1 MPNTLSKRHKSIPR
15 RASGL
20 VQISNALIDRVIE
33 LILVPEKSQ
42 CCIWTARL
50 RLFDVAQ
57 FWMVRSRYSDLKEA
71 ALSGAAGLWELDRL
85 ELFVAAMRPD
95 VLVF

>member
-1 MPNTLSKRHKSIPR
+1 MSDKSPSHSSTKTEPSGEIP
-15 RASGL
+15 A
-20 VQISNALIDRVIE
+20 
-33 LILVPEKSQ
+33 KSQ

>member
-1 MPNTLSKRHKSIPR
+1 
-15 RASGL
+15 
-20 VQISNALIDRVIE
+20 
-33 LILVPEKSQ
+33 
-42 CCIWTARL
+42 
-50 RLFDVAQ
+50 
-57 FWMVRSRYSDLKEA
+57 MVRSRYSDLKEA